1 MAIENFG
8 RRAAAYILDFF
19 VVSAFMWI
27 ISYILFLFVNF
38 VNIFE
43 IYHYFIFVL
52 PIIQILYFT
61 ILEKVN
67 NATVG
72 KRLMYIEVD
81 SVYGDLNY
89 KQTFIRNISKIFWFI
104 IIIDLLIGV
113 IAKKND
119 RFLSYISRTYVR
131 IERE

>member
-67 NATVG
+67 KATVG